1 MYNVHIY
8 IYLNYTAAT
17 VQMFISD
24 MDSFINQKR
33 YLVLPLRRFEGFGM
47 SVCQPSIKYHIMFL
61 WPIKIN
67 SAVIPKMFNH
77 KKNSTSD
84 LVLGKWG

>member
-67 SAVIPKMFNH
+67 SAVIPKMLNH
-77 KKNSTSD
+77 NKTMLQIWS
-84 LVLGKWG
+84 